1 MELPTLLKA
10 NWGRSYSV
18 DLAEGSPV
26 KAHGR
31 EEANPY
37 PREKL
42 TIHQF
47 AGQGDA
53 MGLLR
58 RDTLVVR
65 NVADLQHPEH
75 AGLLDNCLLVLPRS
89 SVEFL
94 RLCPNLEDKGD
105 PQRLWFGRVWQLR
118 SLVTKTYEITH
129 AWKGTKEVSAEALEL
144 EERIRREPK
153 LLSGILKIQAIWR
166 SATQRRLWVLDSLEH
181 TVNGLV
187 IFMHGSGGMTGN
199 NLRFARVLANLGY
212 LVIAPDGMASSSYR
226 RRDLCGLT
234 KEGSAT
240 DYWNDNLVY
249 SSSTSGEYAYNTQVE
264 TVLEDPQKYKAL
276 YEKVYRMRA
285 GELHYVLQHLPT
297 FVNNTGVFIMGTSE
311 GAMTVARFD
320 DQRYGPLI
328 NGRIISAFSAEY
340 CYFTPTA
347 EAGEFGGSLL
357 VPTLQL
363 IGSHDE
369 YFGTQDSIA
378 QLIAADPE
386 QGYGSKNL
394 LGHGFHTMKR
404 QGMKTGCVC
413 VFDEGRHDLTI
424 TADNVIRSILMV
436 FLRRPSKIHELD
448 KIWVNDP
455 SLWQQIEVLDKQRG
469 EEAIGD
475 LLLLRVKKS
484 ALPQTIQRHKEKRLR
499 RVHGWDHA
507 TLMKAHCRLQ
517 ECMESDSKE
526 RASTQLE
533 RMSSCLR
540 KKTISRICLDLS
552 HLSEVEH

>member
-1 MELPTLLKA
+1 
-10 NWGRSYSV
+10 
-18 DLAEGSPV
+18 
-26 KAHGR
+26 
-31 EEANPY
+31 
-37 PREKL
+37 
-42 TIHQF
+42 
-47 AGQGDA
+47 
-53 MGLLR
+53 
-58 RDTLVVR
+58 
-65 NVADLQHPEH
+65 
-75 AGLLDNCLLVLPRS
+75 
-89 SVEFL
+89 
-94 RLCPNLEDKGD
+94 
-105 PQRLWFGRVWQLR
+105 
-118 SLVTKTYEITH
+118 
-129 AWKGTKEVSAEALEL
+129 
-144 EERIRREPK
+144 
-153 LLSGILKIQAIWR
+153 
-166 SATQRRLWVLDSLEH
+166 
-181 TVNGLV
+181 
-187 IFMHGSGGMTGN
+187 
-199 NLRFARVLANLGY
+199 
-212 LVIAPDGMASSSYR
+212 
-226 RRDLCGLT
+226 
-234 KEGSAT
+234 
-240 DYWNDNLVY
+240 VY

-540 KKTISRICLDLS
+540 KKTMSRICLDLS